1 MLSPYPARRV
11 TVDFRREV
19 RGREVRGAFDDA
31 EDISTVPTP
40 FTPAC
45 YGHSLAPIGG
55 PIVVRNAKPRDVVA
69 IDLIELAP
77 FGTGKSAILRGG
89 IAPRD
94 MYRTAGGP
102 VPVTRQSIC
111 STG

>member
-1 MLSPYPARRV
+1 VQAAQPAFAFPLIGAGAVLSLSPYSARTV
-11 TVDFRREV
+11 TVDAGAELTV
-19 RGREVRGAFDDA
+19 EVRGAFDDV
-31 EDISTVPTP
+31 EDITAVPTP

-55 PIVVRNAKPRDVVA
+55 PIVVRSAKPRDVVA

-89 IAPRD
+89 D
-94 MYRTAGGP
+94 FL
-102 VPVTRQSIC
+102 
-111 STG
+111 

>member
-1 MLSPYPARRV
+1 V

-55 PIVVRNAKPRDVVA
+55 PIVVRSAKPRDVVV

-89 IAPRD
+89 IAPRVP
-94 MYRTAGGP
+94 RAGGALFAGAGP
-102 VPVTRQSIC
+102 PRLLRDFL
-111 STG
+111 